1 MKKIFAILALFLAF
15 TFTANAQDAE
25 KIIAASQADAA
36 TLGKV
41 VTIPQNSK
49 KAVQSAFYY
58 KHKAN
63 LQENLTAEQK
73 NDIAIKTEELLT
85 KALGEAQ
92 IKKLKSNT
100 ELYNKLIK

>member
-15 TFTANAQDAE
+15 SFSAKAQNADDVITAS
-25 KIIAASQADAA
+25 KADVA
-36 TLGKV
+36 TLSKV
-41 VTIPQNSK
+41 IPVPENSK

-63 LQENLTAEQK
+63 LQANLTEEQK
-73 NDIAIKTEELLT
+73 NDIAVKTEELLT
-85 KALGEAQ
+85 NALGEAQ